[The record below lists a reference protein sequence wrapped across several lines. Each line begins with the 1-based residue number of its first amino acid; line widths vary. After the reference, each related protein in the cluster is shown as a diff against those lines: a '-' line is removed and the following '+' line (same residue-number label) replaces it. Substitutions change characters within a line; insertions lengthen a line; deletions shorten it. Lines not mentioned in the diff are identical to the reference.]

1 VRLVLIFIES
11 EQTMNANFIESNIRR
26 TNLKLLGISLF
37 GLLLVFAGLVLGTR
51 YLYNMVLGPFSIE
64 NSDLLIMQDRD
75 KPWQYYV
82 TVIGE
87 DHANTGY
94 YYASVSDSGKETI
107 EDYYHVLMIGDRL
120 LLVKSKDEE
129 ITNQVSGALES
140 ISSEVQREVIDQLER
155 EIPEITGAFLPVML
169 DATNFRSIGFI
180 WLAIG
185 TAVGLIATGGVLLA
199 MYRFINPLAHP
210 AMRAL
215 ERFGQVESISRQI
228 DMDMS
233 SPHKQLGK
241 KIHLTSHWLVYAGG
255 AIQAMPYTAI
265 MWGYKQVTQHRTNGI
280 PTGKTYAAYVFDQ
293 YGKQLTIPGKEAQVN
308 EFLQELANLA
318 PGMVL
323 GYSDELKQLWNKE
336 RSRFIQAVE
345 ERRNRPEVT
354 AD

>member
-1 VRLVLIFIES
+1 
-11 EQTMNANFIESNIRR
+11 MHANFIESNIRR
-26 TNLKLLGISLF
+26 ANLKLLVISLF
-37 GLLLVFAGLVLGTR
+37 GLFLVFAGLVFSMR

-64 NSDLLIMQDRD
+64 NSEILIMQDKD

-82 TVIGE
+82 TVNGE

-129 ITNQVSGALES
+129 ITNQVSGALVT
-140 ISSEVQREVIDQLER
+140 ISSEVQREVIGQLER
-155 EIPEITGAFLPVML
+155 EIPEIEGAFLPVML
-169 DATNFRSIGFI
+169 DATNFRSVGFI

-185 TAVGLIATGGVLLA
+185 AIVGLISTAGVLLA
-199 MYRFINPLAHP
+199 MYRFISPQAHP
-210 AMRAL
+210 AMRSL

-228 DMDMS
+228 DLEIS
-233 SPHKQLGK
+233 NPHKQIAK
-241 KIHLTSHWLVYAGG
+241 KIHLTSHWLVYASG

-308 EFLQELANLA
+308 EFLQELADAA

-323 GYSDELKQLWNKE
+323 GYSDELKQLWDKE
-336 RSRFIQAVE
+336 RARFIQAVE
-345 ERRNRPEVT
+345 ERRNR
-354 AD
+354 ADVIT